1 VEASQTAADPF
12 AGTAAATDD
21 PFAET
26 APPADPIPADTPS
39 EVTGDGS
46 GEALPVVD
54 REGAPVGPP
63 DTATAAGRARAAE
76 AGAQPPVE
84 TPAAESTEPE
94 PQPPVEAPATATEG
108 QGGDEPPQDPP
119 APAATADEGGS
130 EPEPEPT
137 SGAKQVRLYKLLY
150 QTGET
155 TWEESPIPDEYAEVV
170 PDEKHGPQRFLKARN
185 NDHARRLAFSIHG
198 RPDVGVTIVPVP
210 ASSWKPR
217 RVKAAPPRPERE
229 RLVVE

>member
-1 VEASQTAADPF
+1 MEASQAAATAEDPF
-12 AGTAAATDD
+12 AGTAAASDD

-26 APPADPIPADTPS
+26 APDPAPAAPT
-39 EVTGDGS
+39 
-46 GEALPVVD
+46 EAVEAPPVVD
-54 REGAPVGPP
+54 REGARVP
-63 DTATAAGRARAAE
+63 DTATAAGRAKAAE
-76 AGAQPPVE
+76 EGAQPPVE

-94 PQPPVEAPATATEG
+94 PQPPVEAPATAAEG
-108 QGGDEPPQDPP
+108 EGGDEPPQDPP

-130 EPEPEPT
+130 EPEPEPEPA
-137 SGAKQVRLYKLLY
+137 AKQVRLYKLLY
-150 QTGET
+150 QTSQT
-155 TWEESPIPDEYAEVV
+155 TWEESDIPDEYAEVV

-198 RPDVGVTIVPVP
+198 RPDAGITIVPVP